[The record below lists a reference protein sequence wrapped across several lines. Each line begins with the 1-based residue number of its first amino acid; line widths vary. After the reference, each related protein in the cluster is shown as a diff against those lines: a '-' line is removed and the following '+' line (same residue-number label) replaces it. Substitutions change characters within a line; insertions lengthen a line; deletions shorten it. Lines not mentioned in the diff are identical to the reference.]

1 MTEKNP
7 KDRIDINI
15 IYFELQEIS
24 HDIFEG
30 EFY

>member
-7 KDRIDINI
+7 KERIDIFT